1 MIKNVLLVIILWMSI
16 LSAVCQTG
24 NSTYKL
30 FPVCFNSQGDEY
42 SPRLINGD
50 IWFLAV
56 SKALDGSTVF
66 DEYSGKPFTDVY
78 IKDSCNRLDA
88 KLPNAFDGQKILIS
102 SRFYDGPV
110 CSAQNGNILF
120 FTNNSDPALKGKMGI
135 FGLIKATDT
144 TWTYFDSIT
153 FNSNQYNVVHPFFDE
168 TSSMLYFSSD
178 MDTTGGRDYDIYKI
192 PFNGNFI
199 GQPQYVSEV
208 NTSANEWFPMFTN
221 GVFNFTSDRS
231 GGMGGM
237 DVYYLKNN
245 QVLNYPEPV
254 NSVSDDYDVFFLGE
268 KNGFISSNRGSSD
281 DIYYMIN
288 LSVDEFRAL
297 TAQES
302 NAEMNARIFVLGNVI
317 SDTSLGIDKSILGS
331 MAAQSFQALTE
342 EMNQLTANEKQIKN
356 DLINNNNKLTQE
368 IITSLLSKENVDYLS
383 VAKVQDEINRLTEEF
398 IANIT
403 DPVYAGNIID
413 SISNVL
419 RQAGVEETYIA
430 QMEAQMRSG
439 LNELK
444 QVSVRKEELN
454 RQLENIAALVIN
466 EVKKSDPSR
475 LAELSSLTNTFP
487 DAENKSLDIA
497 LLFGKEAVKEY
508 ANSFVSNPILF
519 AFDSDDL
526 NQEYCQS
533 LNDFASFV
541 KQFPM
546 FKLFVDG
553 HTDNVGNRVYNIK
566 LSSRR
571 ARTVRNYLI
580 RQGVQ
585 KSVFVLDAFGQ
596 SKPAKP
602 NSTKEGRR
610 ANRRVEIRLVASE

>member
-1 MIKNVLLVIILWMSI
+1 
-16 LSAVCQTG
+16 
-24 NSTYKL
+24 
-30 FPVCFNSQGDEY
+30 
-42 SPRLINGD
+42 
-50 IWFLAV
+50 
-56 SKALDGSTVF
+56 
-66 DEYSGKPFTDVY
+66 
-78 IKDSCNRLDA
+78 
-88 KLPNAFDGQKILIS
+88 
-102 SRFYDGPV
+102 
-110 CSAQNGNILF
+110 
-120 FTNNSDPALKGKMGI
+120 
-135 FGLIKATDT
+135 
-144 TWTYFDSIT
+144 
-153 FNSNQYNVVHPFFDE
+153 
-168 TSSMLYFSSD
+168 
-178 MDTTGGRDYDIYKI
+178 
-192 PFNGNFI
+192 
-199 GQPQYVSEV
+199 
-208 NTSANEWFPMFTN
+208 
-221 GVFNFTSDRS
+221 
-231 GGMGGM
+231 
-237 DVYYLKNN
+237 
-245 QVLNYPEPV
+245 
-254 NSVSDDYDVFFLGE
+254 
-268 KNGFISSNRGSSD
+268 
-281 DIYYMIN
+281 MIN

-553 HTDNVGNRVYNIK
+553 HTDNVGNRAYNIK

-596 SKPAKP
+596 TKPAKP

>member
-1 MIKNVLLVIILWMSI
+1 
-16 LSAVCQTG
+16 
-24 NSTYKL
+24 
-30 FPVCFNSQGDEY
+30 
-42 SPRLINGD
+42 
-50 IWFLAV
+50 
-56 SKALDGSTVF
+56 
-66 DEYSGKPFTDVY
+66 
-78 IKDSCNRLDA
+78 
-88 KLPNAFDGQKILIS
+88 
-102 SRFYDGPV
+102 
-110 CSAQNGNILF
+110 
-120 FTNNSDPALKGKMGI
+120 
-135 FGLIKATDT
+135 
-144 TWTYFDSIT
+144 
-153 FNSNQYNVVHPFFDE
+153 
-168 TSSMLYFSSD
+168 

-553 HTDNVGNRVYNIK
+553 HTDNVGNRAYNIK

-596 SKPAKP
+596 TKPAKP